1 MTITLTNKTS
11 VIILLHRADISKEE
25 LKALIIDVINP
36 GISPANDKETRMD
49 NIPMEMLIKSSLT
62 LSFRFSIS
70 SLCFNEI
77 AFKESKPIIR

>member
-1 MTITLTNKTS
+1 MKITPKNRTR

-25 LKALIIDVINP
+25 LKTLIIDVNKL

-49 NIPMEMLIKSSLT
+49 NIAMEMLIKSSLT

-77 AFKESKPIIR
+77 AFKESKPIIK